1 MANKSLM
8 DQSVFNQQE
17 LFFSEAEQIVE
28 RGKTLAFQ
36 SVNVTMTTTF
46 WQLGQRIVQ
55 EEQNGSARA
64 EYGKKLLY
72 NLSVRL
78 TEKHGRG
85 YSERNLRIF
94 RQFFLEYP
102 EPDSIWHTCVPN
114 LSWSHLKLLLRVPD
128 KAARNWYLQEASN
141 ESWNVRTLERNI
153 ASQYYYRFLQAPQ
166 NGKKIVK
173 DEMSVLTGDLQA
185 DKLEFIKNP
194 LVAEFLGFES
204 NFDFT
209 ESKLESAI
217 LTHLQKFLM
226 ELGKGYAFVARQQR
240 ISTDAGDYYI
250 DLVFYNVI
258 LKCYVLIDL
267 KTAKISHQD
276 VGQMD
281 MYVRMY
287 DELKCTQGDNP
298 TLGIVL
304 CAETSEDIAKYSVLH
319 DSNQIFATKYL
330 TYLPSEEQLRN
341 EIIRQKNIFC
351 QAHGNNGTALN

>member
-1 MANKSLM
+1 MKTTM
-8 DQSVFNQQE
+8 DAIGQRTQNR
-17 LFFSEAEQIVE
+17 FFTEAEQIVE

-36 SVNVTMTTTF
+36 SVNTTMITTF

-55 EEQNGSARA
+55 EEQNGNSRA
-64 EYGKKLLY
+64 EYGSKLLH
-72 NLSVRL
+72 NLSAHL
-78 TEKHGRG
+78 TEKHGKG

-94 RQFFLEYP
+94 RQFYLEYP

-114 LSWSHLKLLLRVPD
+114 LSWSHLKLLLRVSD
-128 KAARNWYLQEASN
+128 KTARDWYLQEASN
-141 ESWNVRTLERNI
+141 ENWNVRTLERNI
-153 ASQYYYRFLQAPQ
+153 ASQYYYRLLQTPEQSKATVR
-166 NGKKIVK
+166 N
-173 DEMSVLTGDLQA
+173 EMISLTGELQA

-204 NFDFT
+204 NFEFT

-276 VGQMD
+276 IGQMD

-287 DELKCTQGDNP
+287 DELKRTQGDNP

-304 CAETSEDIAKYSVLH
+304 CSETSEDIAKYSVLH
-319 DSNQIFATKYL
+319 DSNQLFATKYL

-341 EIIRQKNIFC
+341 EIIRQKNIFSLSC
-351 QAHGNNGTALN
+351 GCNKIKQG

>member
-1 MANKSLM
+1 MDKLVQKS
-8 DQSVFNQQE
+8 QNT
-17 LFFSEAEQIVE
+17 FFTEAEQIVE

-36 SVNVTMTTTF
+36 SVNTTMITTY

-64 EYGKKLLY
+64 EYGSNLLH
-72 NLSVRL
+72 NLSVYL
-78 TEKHGRG
+78 TEKHGKG

-94 RQFFLEYP
+94 RQFYLEYP
-102 EPDSIWHTCVPN
+102 EPESIWHTCVPN
-114 LSWSHLKLLLRVPD
+114 LSWSHIKLLLRVSD
-128 KAARNWYLQEASN
+128 KTARNWYLQEASS

-153 ASQYYYRFLQAPQ
+153 ASQYYYRLLQTPQ
-166 NGKKIVK
+166 SGKGIVK
-173 DEMSVLTGDLQA
+173 NEMTALTGELQA

-209 ESKLESAI
+209 ESKLEGAI

-240 ISTDAGDYYI
+240 ISTDAGEYYI

-281 MYVRMY
+281 MYVRMF
-287 DELKCTQGDNP
+287 DELKCTPGDNP

-319 DSNQIFATKYL
+319 DSDQLFATKYL

-341 EIIRQKNIFC
+341 EITRQKNIFC
-351 QAHGNNGTALN
+351 QTHGNNEKTLN